1 MMEMKLKLELEKLYK
16 KYCLGELKELKGE
29 EFIDGLG
36 KFVKF
41 RLSVSGGSESS
52 MGSIGCG
59 TVEGFLNELFL
70 FQDMMDDWSGQ
81 YRGDLCYGCLET
93 LEEILEG
100 SDLEESVKNEI
111 VESWKKK
118 YEMDDDE

>member
-1 MMEMKLKLELEKLYK
+1 MKEMKLELERIYK
-16 KYCLGELKELKGE
+16 EYCLEDLNALEGE
-29 EFIDGLG
+29 EFIDSLKG
-36 KFVKF
+36 FMEF
-41 RLSVSGGSESS
+41 RLFVSGGSESS

-81 YRGDLCYGCLET
+81 YRGDFCYECLET

-118 YEMDDDE
+118 YEMDEE

>member
-41 RLSVSGGSESS
+41 RLL
-52 MGSIGCG
+52 
-59 TVEGFLNELFL
+59 TKRL
-70 FQDMMDDWSGQ
+70 
-81 YRGDLCYGCLET
+81 
-93 LEEILEG
+93 
-100 SDLEESVKNEI
+100 
-111 VESWKKK
+111 
-118 YEMDDDE
+118 